1 MSPHYDDPVIYPNV
15 TVASM
20 TDRICAIALREKP
33 KVTYTVPAN
42 AAGTTADSTLVS
54 SPR

>member
-20 TDRICAIALREKP
+20 TDRICAIALREKAFLWWWIAFIP
-33 KVTYTVPAN
+33 SLALELL
-42 AAGTTADSTLVS
+42 LVVL
-54 SPR
+54 R